1 MQVDGKV
8 ARGAGMNPSDEIPI
22 GPKWSE
28 GLVSP
33 ALDIAQTT
41 DTPLLVLAGP
51 GTGKTFTMMRRV
63 ARLLEGGSVPR
74 RILVCTFTRTAATDL
89 KNSLTT
95 LGVEGGNEV
104 RAATIHAFCFGLLSK
119 SAAMEITGRVPRPLL
134 QFEERFLVNDLY
146 GGGFGG
152 VRDCGRRL
160 KAFDAAW
167 ARLQSD
173 EPGWPQDPVDRAF
186 HQQLMAWLRFY
197 EAMLIGELVPEA
209 LMFLR
214 NNPVARVELGL
225 EHVLVDEYQ
234 DLNRADQV
242 LIDQISDG
250 AALTVIGDENQSIYS
265 FRYAHPEGITE
276 FENYHPETHDEQLI
290 DCRRSPRRVVEIAN
304 ALIENNQNRAD
315 RPIHP
320 FPGNPDGEVY
330 LVQWQ
335 SMEEESRGLAEY
347 IRQRIAD
354 GDVNPGQILVL
365 APRRQFGYAIRDE
378 LNDAGVPA
386 LSFFNEEALDG
397 NPADTDGSRAQ
408 QAFSLLTLLAKPNDW
423 VAIRCWCG
431 FGGNNLNRAGFA
443 RIREHCENNG
453 ESLQDALE
461 RLAER
466 EINIPYSGRVIERY
480 RELQQ
485 RLGELNGLNGSALV
499 NSLFPEGESWAVPM
513 RTIAD
518 QMDHDCNA
526 EQLYDQLLS
535 GITQPE
541 LPTDVD
547 YVRVMSLHKSK
558 GLTAD
563 LVLVVGCIEGLLPTI
578 DTDLSHAE
586 QDRMLEEQRRL
597 FYVAITR
604 TRKILV
610 LSSVTNL
617 PRNVAHRMRARVRR
631 GDVTHAATITSRFI
645 NELGETRPAVT
656 LGQELIEA
664 G

>member
-1 MQVDGKV
+1 
-8 ARGAGMNPSDEIPI
+8 MNPTDEIPI

-41 DTPLLVLAGP
+41 DSPLLVLAGP

-63 ARLLEGGSVPR
+63 ARLLEEGVVPR

-89 KNSLTT
+89 TNSLIA
-95 LGVEGGNEV
+95 LGVDGGDEV

-119 SAAMEITGRVPRPLL
+119 STVMEITGRVPRPLL
-134 QFEERFLVNDLY
+134 QFEERFLVNDLC

-152 VRDCGRRL
+152 IRDCGKRL

-197 EAMLIGELVPEA
+197 GAMLIGELVPEA
-209 LMFLR
+209 LSFLR
-214 NNPVARVELGL
+214 NNPAARVELGL

-242 LIDQISDG
+242 LIDQIADS

-276 FENYHPETHDEQLI
+276 FEDYHPETHDEQLI
-290 DCRRSPRRVVEIAN
+290 DCRRSPRRVVEISN
-304 ALIENNQNRAD
+304 ALIANNQNRAD
-315 RPIHP
+315 RPIRP

-347 IRQRIAD
+347 IRQQIAG
-354 GDVNPGQILVL
+354 GDVRPGQVLVL

-378 LNDAGVPA
+378 LNDAGVPT

-397 NPADTDGSRAQ
+397 NPADINGSQAQ
-408 QAFSLLTLLAKPNDW
+408 QAFCQLTLLAKPSDW
-423 VAIRCWCG
+423 PAIRCWCG
-431 FGGNNLNRAGFA
+431 FGANNLNKAGFA

-453 ESLQDALE
+453 ASLRDTLE
-461 RLAER
+461 QLAEG
-466 EINIPYSGRVIERY
+466 EIKIPYSEGVIERY
-480 RELQQ
+480 RGLQQ
-485 RLGELNGLNGSALV
+485 RLVELNGLNGTALV
-499 NSLFPEGESWAVPM
+499 NEVFPEGEDWAAPM

-518 QMDHDCNA
+518 QMDGDDFDA
-526 EQLYDQLLS
+526 QQLYNRLLS

-563 LVLVVGCIEGLLPTI
+563 LVVVAGCIEGLLPAI

-597 FYVAITR
+597 FYVALTR
-604 TRKILV
+604 TRRILV
-610 LSSVTNL
+610 LSSVTSL

-645 NELGETRPAVT
+645 NELGETCPAVV
-656 LGQELIEA
+656 LGQEII
-664 G
+664 GRG